1 MAGWREERPRKLK
14 KVVTGMN
21 PGTIERVIKSHEDRG
36 WVRASEVKK
45 YGNGLGCLMIM
56 ENKKKGEIK
65 HASNR

>member
-36 WVRASEVKK
+36 WVRASDVKK
-45 YGNGLGCLMIM
+45 M
-56 ENKKKGEIK
+56 EMVWDV
-65 HASNR
+65 